1 MDFYQQ
7 LFDVSDKVVLVTGG
21 TRGIGLMIAEG
32 LVRAGA
38 RVYIASRKSAAC
50 EEAEEKLG
58 RYGFCRVIAADV
70 SSISGCRQLA
80 EEIRKAESELP
91 VLVNNAG
98 VTWSEDIDNFH
109 EKAWD
114 KVVDLDVKG
123 AFFLIKH
130 LLPLLRQGATLENR
144 ASIVNITRVNALR
157 PSGLRN
163 YSYVAAKAGL
173 GQLSVQLAA
182 DLMDEYVN
190 VNVIAPGL
198 FESKM
203 TASLFESEEAVEQ
216 LLANQPMKRSGR
228 MEDIAGLVIY
238 LSSKA
243 GQFITGS
250 TIACDGGATSTT

>member
-1 MDFYQQ
+1 
-7 LFDVSDKVVLVTGG
+7 
-21 TRGIGLMIAEG
+21 
-32 LVRAGA
+32 
-38 RVYIASRKSAAC
+38 
-50 EEAEEKLG
+50 
-58 RYGFCRVIAADV
+58 
-70 SSISGCRQLA
+70 
-80 EEIRKAESELP
+80 
-91 VLVNNAG
+91 
-98 VTWSEDIDNFH
+98 
-109 EKAWD
+109 
-114 KVVDLDVKG
+114 
-123 AFFLIKH
+123 
-130 LLPLLRQGATLENR
+130 LLRQGATLENR